1 MTALERNR
9 QPPLRMKLLG
19 ILVVIASIG
28 LGLVAWSSLYDLVI
42 QLAIRISVRMVE
54 LDTIQRAG
62 IIRTARILVMMC
74 GGGIWLIIVVA
85 SMGYHSERLA
95 TRRSWRILAWTI
107 GIELA
112 LIGLDLIL
120 F

>member
-1 MTALERNR
+1 MTVLQTKT

-19 ILVVIASIG
+19 ILVVVASIG

-42 QLAIRISVRMVE
+42 QLAIRASVSMIEFNAV
-54 LDTIQRAG
+54 QRTG
-62 IIRTARILVMMC
+62 VIRTARILVTMC
-74 GGGIWLIIVVA
+74 GGMVWLIIVV
-85 SMGYHSERLA
+85 SSIGYHSERLGH
-95 TRRSWRILAWTI
+95 RRSWRILAWTI